1 MHLRFAIGFLH
12 FQLPMNLSHFTAL
25 IYLICGI
32 VIFLLGLLIFRE
44 DARQRLNRITATML
58 FLAALAPLLGAFG
71 LLLEQVKPQAGV
83 DVSLLNRIF
92 LVWEFFFPQLVL
104 FSLVFPIAHP
114 VLQNYPK
121 LPVVLYI
128 PQTLN
133 LLLALLLPHSE
144 QVQSLSQWLGLSRE
158 WPLLLQ
164 PFKVLFSLSIS
175 VLDFFV
181 AYRETY
187 FAAINLAYVLT
198 AIIVMY
204 VGSHRLNNP
213 RLIAQVRWVLWG
225 IRASMGL
232 YAIAFLLP
240 KLSPLD
246 IGREVFYALTILS
259 LLIGSGV
266 IAWAII
272 RYQFLDVRFI
282 IRRGFVFSITSG
294 LLIGL
299 YMLGYTQA
307 KSIVEAAMGNSARRG
322 VLVVEVLFL
331 TCAVILFQ
339 PLLSLLENLVERFFF
354 KGGQNYQQVLHNL
367 SREIFGIV
375 DPVQLRNKI
384 TTTLREAMLVESAHL
399 ILPKSAAGMNKNF
412 GQTAATKSA
421 FFTTIRQAPII
432 NQHFNGNDPA
442 RLPEKHE
449 IELRF
454 EPNGQFISLMAHM
467 EAPVDE
473 QDVLDK
479 INLPLERQNLAHLR
493 ARLFLPLLHR
503 NELIGVLTVGK
514 KVTERRFSYEDMTLL
529 SLLSTQVA
537 IAFENTRLYQE
548 RLTKQRLDEEL
559 HLAREIQRLLLPRQ
573 TPASEHFDLAA
584 INLPSQE
591 VGGDYYDF
599 VDLRN
604 GVIGVAIGDIAGK
617 GIPGALLMSNLQ
629 ATGRAAANRGTSTKL
644 VMEEL
649 NNQITR
655 STTAEKYATFFYAL
669 LWPDK
674 KLTYTNAGH
683 NYPLHCHADGS
694 ICELRQSNLVV
705 GVREGIKYDEHE
717 TALQSGDALIFY
729 TDGITEAMNTTWEEF
744 GVDRLSEVIC
754 RYYKSSAENIRNAIY
769 ESVLQFAGDAA
780 QADDLT
786 LVVVKVR

>member
-1 MHLRFAIGFLH
+1 
-12 FQLPMNLSHFTAL
+12 MNLSHFTAL

-32 VIFLLGLLIFRE
+32 IIFLLGLLIFRE

-58 FLAALAPLLGAFG
+58 FLAALGPILGAFG
-71 LLLEQVKPQAGV
+71 LLLEQTGAQPGIDV
-83 DVSLLNRIF
+83 DLLNRIY
-92 LVWEFFFPQLVL
+92 LVWEFFFPQLVS
-104 FSLVFPIAHP
+104 FSLVFPTAHP
-114 VLQNYPK
+114 VLKNYPR

-128 PQTLN
+128 PQALN

-144 QVQSLSQWLGLSRE
+144 QVQSLSQWLGLNRE
-158 WPLLLQ
+158 WPLLLR
-164 PFKVLFSLSIS
+164 PFKIFFGLSIS
-175 VLDFFV
+175 ALDFLV

-213 RLIAQVRWVLWG
+213 RLITQVRWVLWG

-240 KLSPLD
+240 KLSPLN
-246 IGREVFYALTILS
+246 IGREVVYALTILS

-294 LLIGL
+294 LLIGT

-307 KSIVEAAMGNSARRG
+307 KSIVEAALGGSAAGG
-322 VLVVEVLFL
+322 VPLVEILFL
-331 TCAVILFQ
+331 TLAVIVFQ
-339 PLLSLLENLVERFFF
+339 PLLSFLEDLAERILF

-384 TTTLREAMLVESAHL
+384 TATLQEAMMVENAHL
-399 ILPKSAAGMNKNF
+399 ILPKSLVARPKNSSPVQSVF
-412 GQTAATKSA
+412 L
-421 FFTTIRQAPII
+421 TTVRPPLLLTPTP
-432 NQHFNGNDPA
+432 NGNASA
-442 RLPEKHE
+442 RLPETHE

-473 QDVLDK
+473 HDVLDK
-479 INLPLERQNLAHLR
+479 INLPVERQNLAHLR
-493 ARLFLPLLHR
+493 ARLFLPILHR
-503 NELIGVLTVGK
+503 EELIGVLTVGK

-529 SLLSTQVA
+529 SLLSTQIA

-559 HLAREIQRLLLPRQ
+559 HLAREIQRLLLPRE
-573 TPASEHFDLAA
+573 TPRSEHYEIAA

-599 VDLRN
+599 VDLHD

-629 ATGRAAANRGTSTKL
+629 ATGRAAAIRGTSTKL

-655 STTAEKYATFFYAL
+655 STTSEKYATFFYAI
-669 LWPDK
+669 LWPDG

-694 ICELRQSNLVV
+694 ICELRRSNLVV
-705 GVREGIKYDEHE
+705 GVREGITYDEHA
-717 TALQSGDALIFY
+717 TTLRSGDAVIFY
-729 TDGITEAMNTTWEEF
+729 TDGITEAMNADWEEF
-744 GVDRLSEVIC
+744 GIERLNATIQQHH
-754 RYYKSSAENIRNAIY
+754 KSSADNIRNAIY
-769 ESVLQFAGDAA
+769 DAVLQFTGDAA

-786 LVVVKVR
+786 LVVVRVK

>member
-1 MHLRFAIGFLH
+1 
-12 FQLPMNLSHFTAL
+12 MNLSHFVAL

-32 VIFLLGLLIFRE
+32 IIFLLGLLIFRE
-44 DARQRLNRITATML
+44 DARQRLNRITAAML
-58 FLAALAPLLGAFG
+58 FLAALGPILGAFG
-71 LLLEQVKPQAGV
+71 LLLEQINPQTGV
-83 DVSLLNRIF
+83 DVGLLNRLF

-104 FSLVFPIAHP
+104 FSLVFPTEHP
-114 VLQNYPK
+114 ILRTHPA
-121 LPVVLYI
+121 LPIVLYI

-133 LLLALLLPHSE
+133 FILALLLPHAE
-144 QVQSLSQWLGLSRE
+144 QVQGLSQWLGLNRE

-164 PFKVLFSLSIS
+164 PFKILFGLSIT
-175 VLDFFV
+175 VLDFFIT
-181 AYRETY
+181 YRDTY

-204 VGSHRLNNP
+204 LGSHRLNNP
-213 RLIAQVRWVLWG
+213 RLIMQVRWVLWG

-240 KLSPLD
+240 KLSPLNL
-246 IGREVFYALTILS
+246 GRGVAHGLTVLS

-294 LLIGL
+294 LLIGM

-307 KSIVEAAMGNSARRG
+307 KSIVAAALGNSAAGG
-322 VLVVEVLFL
+322 VLVVEILFL
-331 TCAVILFQ
+331 TFAVIVFQ
-339 PLLSLLENLVERFFF
+339 PLLSFLENLVERIFF

-384 TTTLREAMLVESAHL
+384 TATLQEAMLIESAHL
-399 ILPKSAAGMNKNF
+399 ILPKTSAGINKNF
-412 GQTAATKSA
+412 APKALA
-421 FFTTIRQAPII
+421 HPIFFTTVSLIPILNPGVDEEI
-432 NQHFNGNDPA
+432 SA
-442 RLPEKHE
+442 RLPANNE

-467 EAPVDE
+467 EAPVE
-473 QDVLDK
+473 ETDVLDK
-479 INLPLERQNLAHLR
+479 INLPAERQNLAHLR
-493 ARLFLPLLHR
+493 ARLFLPLMHR
-503 NELIGVLTVGK
+503 DELIGVLTVGK
-514 KVTERRFSYEDMTLL
+514 KITERRFSYEDMTLL
-529 SLLSTQVA
+529 SLLSTQIA

-573 TPASEHFDLAA
+573 TPRNEHFEIAA
-584 INLPSQE
+584 INFPSHE

-599 VDLRN
+599 FELRD
-604 GVIGVAIGDIAGK
+604 GGLGVAIGDIAGK

-629 ATGRAAANRGTSTKL
+629 AAGRAAAIRSLSTRL

-655 STTAEKYATFFYAL
+655 STTAEKYATFFYAI
-669 LWPDK
+669 LWPEK
-674 KLTYTNAGH
+674 KITYTNAGH
-683 NYPLHCHADGS
+683 NYPLHCRRDGT
-694 ICELRQSNLVV
+694 IAELRHSNLVV
-705 GVREGIKYDEHE
+705 GVREGIKYDEHAA
-717 TALQSGDALIFY
+717 ALQSGDALIFY
-729 TDGITEAMNTTWEEF
+729 TDGITEAMNPNLEEF
-744 GVDRLSEVIC
+744 EVERLNEII
-754 RYYKSSAENIRNAIY
+754 RQNHQRSAETIRNAIY
-769 ESVLQFAGDAA
+769 EAVLQFAGEAA

-786 LVVVKVR
+786 LVVVKVK

>member
-1 MHLRFAIGFLH
+1 
-12 FQLPMNLSHFTAL
+12 
-25 IYLICGI
+25 
-32 VIFLLGLLIFRE
+32 
-44 DARQRLNRITATML
+44 
-58 FLAALAPLLGAFG
+58 
-71 LLLEQVKPQAGV
+71 
-83 DVSLLNRIF
+83 
-92 LVWEFFFPQLVL
+92 
-104 FSLVFPIAHP
+104 
-114 VLQNYPK
+114 
-121 LPVVLYI
+121 
-128 PQTLN
+128 
-133 LLLALLLPHSE
+133 
-144 QVQSLSQWLGLSRE
+144 
-158 WPLLLQ
+158 
-164 PFKVLFSLSIS
+164 
-175 VLDFFV
+175 V

-240 KLSPLD
+240 KLSPLNL
-246 IGREVFYALTILS
+246 GRGVAYALTILS

-294 LLIGL
+294 LLIGI
-299 YMLGYTQA
+299 YMLGYTQV
-307 KSIVEAAMGNSARRG
+307 KRIVEVALGDSAAGG
-322 VLVVEVLFL
+322 VPVVEILFL
-331 TCAVILFQ
+331 TVAVIVFQ
-339 PLLSLLENLVERFFF
+339 PLLSFLEDLVERIFF

-384 TTTLREAMLVESAHL
+384 TATLKEAMLVESAHL
-399 ILPKSAAGMNKNF
+399 ILPQTTVGAHKNLA
-412 GQTAATKSA
+412 QKASTHAVY
-421 FFTTIRQAPII
+421 FTTIEPAPISDQ
-432 NQHFNGNDPA
+432 NPDGNASA
-442 RLPEKHE
+442 RLPENHE

-467 EAPVDE
+467 EAPVE
-473 QDVLDK
+473 ETDVLDK
-479 INLPLERQNLAHLR
+479 INLPVERQNLAHLR
-493 ARLFLPLLHR
+493 AQLFLPLSHR
-503 NELIGVLTVGK
+503 DELVGVLTVGK
-514 KVTERRFSYEDMTLL
+514 KITERRFSYEDMALL
-529 SLLSTQVA
+529 SLLSTQIA

-573 TPASEHFDLAA
+573 IPSHDYFEVAA

-599 VDLRN
+599 VDLRD

-629 ATGRAAANRGTSTKL
+629 AAGRAAAVRSTSTKL

-655 STTAEKYATFFYAL
+655 STTAEKYATFFYAIF
-669 LWPDK
+669 WPEK

-683 NYPLHCHADGS
+683 NYPLHCRRDGA
-694 ICELRQSNLVV
+694 IAELRHSNLVV

-717 TALQSGDALIFY
+717 VKLRSGDAVVFY
-729 TDGITEAMNTTWEEF
+729 TDGITEATNAQLEEF
-744 GVDRLSEVIC
+744 GVERLCEVI
-754 RYYKSSAENIRNAIY
+754 RQNHKLSAEAIRNAIY
-769 ESVLQFAGDAA
+769 ENVLLFAGDTA

-786 LVVVKVR
+786 LVVAKVK